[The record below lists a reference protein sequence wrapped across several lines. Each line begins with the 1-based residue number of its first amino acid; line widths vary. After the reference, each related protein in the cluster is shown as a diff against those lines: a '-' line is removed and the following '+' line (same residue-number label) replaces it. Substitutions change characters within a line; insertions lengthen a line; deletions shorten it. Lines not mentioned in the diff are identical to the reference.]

1 MKRCYQGRENAP
13 SQESDKEFFIFA
25 LKRSKIM
32 IKDILEI
39 TGIAGEIIRE
49 GFGKNFQIE
58 YKTNEKNLVTEIDKK
73 SEKAIM
79 DFISKK
85 YPTHDILTEE
95 SGEHKKDSEYLWVID
110 PLDGTTNFAHGLPI
124 FAVSIGVMKHNE
136 IVAGAVCDVMQNIFY
151 SAEKGSGAYANDVKL
166 HVSANDRIG
175 LGVLVTGFPYNV
187 ADNPDKAFERFE
199 SLTKQARAVR
209 RLGSA
214 ATDFCYVARGV
225 FDGFWE
231 VSLHPWDICAGKLI
245 VEEAGGIVTNFAGKE
260 IDIFTQRILASN
272 KKIHQQMIDGLK
284 IKS

>member
-1 MKRCYQGRENAP
+1 
-13 SQESDKEFFIFA
+13 
-25 LKRSKIM
+25 M

-39 TGIAGEIIRE
+39 AGLAGEIIRD

-73 SEKAIM
+73 SENAII
-79 DFISKK
+79 DFITKK
-85 YPTHDILTEE
+85 YPTHNILTEE
-95 SGEHKKDSEYLWVID
+95 SGEHKKDSNYLWVID

-124 FAVSIGVMKHNE
+124 FAVSIGVMKKNE
-136 IVAGAVCDVMQNIFY
+136 IVAGVVYDVMRDVFY
-151 SAEKGSGAYANDVKL
+151 STEKGSGAFANGVKL
-166 HVSANDRIG
+166 NVSANDKIG

-187 ADNPDKAFERFE
+187 AENPDNAFERFA

-214 ATDFCYVARGV
+214 AIDFCYVASGV

-231 VSLHPWDICAGKLI
+231 VSLHPWDICAGKLL
-245 VEEAGGIVTNFAGKE
+245 VEEAGGIVTDFSAKQ
-260 IDIFTQRILASN
+260 IDIFTPQILASN

-284 IKS
+284 V

>member
-1 MKRCYQGRENAP
+1 
-13 SQESDKEFFIFA
+13 
-25 LKRSKIM
+25 M

-39 TGIAGEIIRE
+39 SGIAGEIIRE

-85 YPTHDILTEE
+85 YPSHAILAEE
-95 SGEHKKDSEYLWVID
+95 SGEHKQDSEYLWVID

-124 FAVSIGVMKHNE
+124 FSVSIGVMKKNE
-136 IVAGAVCDVMQNIFY
+136 IVAGVVYDVMQNIYY
-151 SAEKGSGAYANDVKL
+151 SAEKGSGAFANAKKINVSNNDKL
-166 HVSANDRIG
+166 G
-175 LGVLVTGFPYNV
+175 LVVLVTGFPYNIT
-187 ADNPDKAFERFE
+187 DNPDNAFERFA
-199 SLTKQARAVR
+199 SLTKKSRGMR

-214 ATDFCYVARGV
+214 AIDFAYVARGV

-231 VSLHPWDICAGKLI
+231 VSLHPWDMCAGKLL
-245 VEEAGGIVTNFAGKE
+245 VEEAGGLVTDFYGNE
-260 IDIFTQRILASN
+260 ISIFTPQILASN

-284 IKS
+284 V